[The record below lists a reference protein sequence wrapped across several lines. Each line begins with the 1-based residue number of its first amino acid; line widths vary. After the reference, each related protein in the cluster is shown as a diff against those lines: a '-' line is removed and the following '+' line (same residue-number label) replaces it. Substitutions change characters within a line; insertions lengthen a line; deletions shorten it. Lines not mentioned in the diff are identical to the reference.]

1 MKLYGLIGYPLGH
14 SFSKQFFSKKFL
26 GESIRSK
33 YELFE
38 LKSIEDFP
46 DLIQKNELSGLNV
59 TIPYKE
65 SVIPLLDEI
74 DETAKEI
81 GAVNVIKFSRKND
94 KIVLKG
100 FNSDYIGFTKSISPY
115 LKNYHSNALILG
127 SGGASKAIDFALKKM
142 GIHTVFVSRNPNKE
156 QIHYSDITPEI
167 MAKYTFIVNTT
178 PLGMFPEID
187 KAPAIPYDFITSKHL
202 LFDAIYNPEKTKF
215 LQIGEEK
222 GATIIN
228 GTQMLV
234 EQALAAWEIWND

>member
-115 LKNYHSNALILG
+115 LKKHHSYALILG

-142 GIHTVFVSRNPNKE
+142 GIHTVFVSRNPIKN

-167 MAKYTFIVNTT
+167 MAKFTVIVNTT

-228 GTQMLV
+228 GTQMLI
-234 EQALAAWEIWND
+234 EQALAAWEIWNV

>member
-14 SFSKQFFSKKFL
+14 SFSKQFFSKKFSD
-26 GESIRSK
+26 ESIQSK
-33 YELFE
+33 YEFFE

-46 DLIQKNELSGLNV
+46 DLIQKNKLSGLNV

-65 SVIPLLDEI
+65 SVIPFLDEI

-81 GAVNVIKFSRKND
+81 GAVNVIKFSKKNNNL
-94 KIVLKG
+94 VLKG
-100 FNSDYIGFTKSISPY
+100 YNSDYIGFTKSISPY
-115 LKNYHSNALILG
+115 LKKHHSYALILG

-142 GIHTVFVSRNPNKE
+142 RIHTVFVSRNPIKN

-167 MAKYTFIVNTT
+167 MAKFTVIVNTT

-228 GTQMLV
+228 GTQMLI
-234 EQALAAWEIWND
+234 EQALAAWEIWNV